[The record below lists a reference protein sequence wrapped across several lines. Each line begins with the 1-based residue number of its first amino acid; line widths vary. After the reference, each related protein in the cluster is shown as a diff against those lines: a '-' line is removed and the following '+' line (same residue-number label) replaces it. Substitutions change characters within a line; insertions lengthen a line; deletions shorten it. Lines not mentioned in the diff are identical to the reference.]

1 MDHLAAANLGES
13 DGVLVHS
20 KKTKQHF
27 FKPFWVSF
35 ERLYKMWLFYKCGF
49 DERRL

>member
-20 KKTKQHF
+20 KKNQTAFLQAILG
-27 FKPFWVSF
+27 VI
-35 ERLYKMWLFYKCGF
+35 
-49 DERRL
+49 